1 MLKRLFDIVFA
12 ALALLLLCP
21 LLLAVAL
28 WVRLDS
34 PGPVLFRQRRVG
46 RGGRPFDIFKFR
58 TMAAGAEA
66 MGPQITVGADTRIT
80 RAGAWLRRAKLDE
93 LPQFYNVLRGDMS
106 VVGPR
111 PEVPRYVALYP
122 PEVRTAILSVRPGIT
137 DLASIV
143 YRDESALLARSADP
157 ERTYVEQ
164 ILPAKLDYALQYM
177 RSHTLWLDL
186 RIIGWTVLAILGRP
200 VNPAVDTEHARKP

>member
-1 MLKRLFDIVFA
+1 MGKRLFDIVFA

-34 PGPVLFRQRRVG
+34 PGPALFRQQRVG
-46 RGGRPFDIFKFR
+46 RGGRPFHIYKFR
-58 TMAAGAEA
+58 TMRADAEA
-66 MGPQITVGADTRIT
+66 AGPQITVGADARIT
-80 RAGAWLRRAKLDE
+80 RAGAWLRRAKVDE
-93 LPQFYNVLRGDMS
+93 LPQFLNVLRGDMS

-122 PEVRTAILSVRPGIT
+122 PDVRKTVLGVRPGIT
-137 DLASIV
+137 DLASIAF
-143 YRDESALLARSADP
+143 RDESSLLARSADP

-164 ILPAKLDYALQYM
+164 ILPAKLLYAQRYVRT
-177 RSHTLWLDL
+177 RSLWLDL
-186 RIIGWTVLAILGRP
+186 RIIAWTILAVLGRP
-200 VNPAVDTEHARKP
+200 GAPRHSPKP

>member
-122 PEVRTAILSVRPGIT
+122 PEVRTAVLSVRPGIT

-186 RIIGWTVLAILGRP
+186 RIIGWTVLAVLGRP

>member
-21 LLLAVAL
+21 LLLAVTL

-66 MGPQITVGADTRIT
+66 LGPQITVGADTRIT
-80 RAGAWLRRAKLDE
+80 RAGAWLRRTKLDE

-122 PEVRTAILSVRPGIT
+122 PDVRTTILTMRPGIT
-137 DLASIV
+137 DLASIAF
-143 YRDESALLARSADP
+143 RDESALLARSADP

-186 RIIGWTVLAILGRP
+186 RIIGWTVLAVLGRP